1 MGTELSNSTLS
12 RSRMGIIVIAISH
25 PFQGLSKRPIRAG
38 LTTRKFAGEVMHSR
52 EYRRPEDHVGKKIVV
67 VGAGNSGAD
76 IVRHL
81 SSLNLGHYTYQGEKT
96 DDEVDRPYTTVYQS
110 VTGASRAGYN
120 SGTEPWTPYIRT
132 VPTIHHIE
140 GPSQTGP
147 PGTIYLQ
154 DDSKLEDIDLI
165 IFATGYNN
173 SLPFA
178 KAADE
183 PWASA
188 SVLDEVISEDERV
201 GGDEWEI
208 GGVKGLHMVGLDELL
223 LFLKDDRSI
232 AFPGLRMFPQA
243 QKSS

>member
-1 MGTELSNSTLS
+1 L
-12 RSRMGIIVIAISH
+12 
-25 PFQGLSKRPIRAG
+25 
-38 LTTRKFAGEVMHSR
+38 
-52 EYRRPEDHVGKKIVV
+52 V

-96 DDEVDRPYTTVYQS
+96 DDQVDRPYTTVYQS

-140 GPSQTGP
+140 GPSEGRLN
-147 PGTIYLQ
+147 GTIHLQ
-154 DDSKLEDIDLI
+154 DESKLEDIDLI

-178 KAADE
+178 KATDQ

-188 SVLDEVISEDERV
+188 NVLDEVIREDERA
-201 GGDEWEI
+201 GGDKWEI

-223 LFLKDDRSI
+223 LFLKDDRTI
-232 AFPGLRMFPQA
+232 AFPGLRTFIQA
-243 QKSS
+243 HSGLSSSDSLPDRTIPILRGTS